1 MCGVD
6 LYVID
11 NPGMHS
17 QGLLSRHSFNTV
29 EALSFAGCRDVWF
42 TVNSNPDQARIA
54 EDGPHA
60 FLSSTPG
67 QENLIEYQMGSSLGH
82 GAESCAST
90 GKGIDD
96 CVYAV
101 CQPNAWE
108 QFLKRPGN

>member
-42 TVNSNPDQARIA
+42 TVNS
-54 EDGPHA
+54 
-60 FLSSTPG
+60 
-67 QENLIEYQMGSSLGH
+67 
-82 GAESCAST
+82 
-90 GKGIDD
+90 IDD

-108 QFLKRPGN
+108 QFLKRPSN